1 MGNMRFSIIFAVIRP
16 EISEKVSVGLII
28 VDGEQLDIRY
38 SRKKLNALQ
47 WLFSEKEY
55 RFLSKVVSHM
65 RRNKRLNTVEDVDYL
80 TRYSNNLIA
89 FSPLQSI
96 DLTPTD
102 QNKDRLFKCYV
113 YDRMRQAV

>member
-47 WLFSEKEY
+47 WLFSEKE
-55 RFLSKVVSHM
+55 
-65 RRNKRLNTVEDVDYL
+65 
-80 TRYSNNLIA
+80 
-89 FSPLQSI
+89 
-96 DLTPTD
+96 
-102 QNKDRLFKCYV
+102 
-113 YDRMRQAV
+113 